1 LPAFTVV
8 VCLPRGYNI
17 GTRLIDEYLAKA
29 RLGRCANFREAA
41 ELVGRSALPM
51 FLNVVGNVTNW
62 NAEGTECSLVRAR
75 RWVVGERM
83 GESAGNGRMGVVA
96 GMGVRQ
102 GL

>member
-1 LPAFTVV
+1 MAALVTSILPCCKQSVDAPALAAA
-8 VCLPRGYNI
+8 CPRGYNI

-62 NAEGTECSLVRAR
+62 NAEGTECSLVR
-75 RWVVGERM
+75 M
-83 GESAGNGRMGVVA
+83 GGSP
-96 GMGVRQ
+96 
-102 GL
+102 